1 MRKKARSRHENN
13 RKRINKSET
22 MECGQYV
29 RKCSKQTVTS
39 VKDLT
44 LMIPEVSV
52 SPNIDQ
58 TKIVNLT
65 NSQIKGL

>member
-1 MRKKARSRHENN
+1 
-13 RKRINKSET
+13 

-65 NSQIKGL
+65 NSQIKGLWEWIYEIMHISVIHEN